1 MTEIKLPPLARWELD
16 RDYLSRSNPELF
28 DQLWAL
34 ETTRVLV
41 MHEGKALVRKS
52 VSNPALALLPVEQ
65 VPTANL
71 RVYLGKT
78 TTATL
83 SEQSGSAIVLAI
95 VNDNSAK
102 QIEPDESLWQSL
114 RSLGA
119 ALSDRDT
126 GLFTQSLALSNWHQV
141 NQHCPKCGTPTVVEQ
156 GGWVRRCFKDST
168 EIFPRTDPAIIVAIV
183 DQDDRIL
190 LGSQGNWEENRWSI
204 LAGFVEAGESL
215 EAAVVREMKEECG
228 LEVFDLEYLYSQSW
242 PFPQSLMLG
251 FTAKADS
258 SATLRPD
265 GEEIVKLRWFSRQDL
280 EDEASTLLL
289 PSSSTISLAL
299 IELWYGAK
307 INSAPGKSTNGQQ

>member
-1 MTEIKLPPLARWELD
+1 M
-16 RDYLSRSNPELF
+16 
-28 DQLWAL
+28 
-34 ETTRVLV
+34 
-41 MHEGKALVRKS
+41 
-52 VSNPALALLPVEQ
+52 
-65 VPTANL
+65 
-71 RVYLGKT
+71 GKT

-95 VNDNSAK
+95 VNGNSAK

-119 ALSDRDT
+119 ELSDRDT

-299 IELWYGAK
+299 IELWYGAQ
-307 INSAPGKSTNGQQ
+307 INSAPEKSTNGQQ